1 MNLDRN
7 EIFLAGEWVTPQATS
22 AIEVENP
29 ATEEV
34 IATVPAGS
42 AADVDRAV
50 RAAQQAFPAWA
61 ATSGEERAKGLRR
74 LHEALARRASVI
86 AETVTTEVGTPMRI
100 ATRIQ
105 TDQPIA
111 MLAAF
116 ADIAEQEPEPER
128 IGNSVIVR
136 EAAGVVGA
144 ITPWNYPLH
153 QIVCK
158 LAPALAAGCTL
169 VLKPSEIAPLS
180 AYLLFDAIVEAAL
193 PAGTVNLVPGM
204 GPDAGEA
211 LARHPDVDLVSF
223 TGSVAAGARVAELA
237 APTIK
242 RVTLELGGKSAN
254 VILDDAD
261 LKTAVKVGVANAF
274 LNGGQTCNAWTR
286 MLVPAARHDEALDL
300 AAGFAAGYVPGD
312 PLDPATKL
320 GPLVSGRQRERV
332 RTFIRAGIDEGA
344 RLVTGGADAPG
355 KPARGY
361 YVSPTVFGDVNPDG
375 VLAQEEIFGPV
386 LSLIPHGGDAEAVAI
401 ANNSRYG
408 LHGAVWSAD
417 PDRALA
423 VARRLR
429 TGSVDVNGG
438 AYNPLAPAGGY
449 KQSGVGRELG
459 RYGMR
464 EFCEIK
470 SIQL

>member
-1 MNLDRN
+1 MNLDRK
-7 EIFLAGEWVTPQATS
+7 EIFLGGGWVPPQTTS
-22 AIEVENP
+22 VIEVENP

-34 IATVPAGS
+34 IATVPAAS
-42 AADVDRAV
+42 AADVDTAV
-50 RAAQQAFPAWA
+50 RAARQAFPAWA
-61 ATSGEERAKGLRR
+61 ATPGKQRAEYLRR
-74 LHEALARRASVI
+74 LHDALAKRASEI
-86 AETVTTEVGTPMRI
+86 AETVTAEVGTPMRI

-105 TDQPIA
+105 SGQPIA

-116 ADIAEQEPEPER
+116 ADLAEQEPGPER
-128 IGNSVIVR
+128 IGNSLVVR

-153 QIVCK
+153 QVVCK

-180 AYLLFDAIVEAAL
+180 AYLLFDAVAEAGL
-193 PAGTVNLVPGM
+193 PAGTVNLVPGV
-204 GPDAGEA
+204 GPEAGEA
-211 LARHPDVDLVSF
+211 LARHPEVDLVSF
-223 TGSVAAGARVAELA
+223 TGAVASGARVAGLA
-237 APTIK
+237 ASTIK

-300 AAGFAAGYVPGD
+300 AAGFAASFVPAD
-312 PLDPATKL
+312 PVDPATKL
-320 GPLVSGRQRERV
+320 GPLVSDRQRERV
-332 RTFIRAGIDEGA
+332 RAFIRAGIDEGA
-344 RLVTGGADAPG
+344 RLATGGPDAPAE
-355 KPARGY
+355 PTRGY
-361 YVSPTVFGDVNPDG
+361 YVSPTVFGDVHPDG

-386 LSLIPHGGDAEAVAI
+386 LSVIQHGGDDDAVEI

-417 PDRALA
+417 QDRALA

-438 AYNPLAPAGGY
+438 AYNMLAPAGGY

-459 RYGMR
+459 RYGLD

>member
-7 EIFLAGEWVTPQATS
+7 EIFLAGEWVAPQATS

-61 ATSGEERAKGLRR
+61 ATSGQERAKGLRR
-74 LHEALARRASVI
+74 LHEALARRASAI

-158 LAPALAAGCTL
+158 LAPALAAGCTV

-180 AYLLFDAIVEAAL
+180 AYLLFDAIVEAGL

-459 RYGMR
+459 RYGMQ